1 MVKARELSICVQ
13 VLDVNIE
20 PDMLHVSWEVQILV
34 YFTDPAPKGVPE
46 QTTGA
51 TGKVYGSGR
60 LKKKNARQKK
70 QRGPWESVPRQSSLQ
85 TP

>member
-34 YFTDPAPKGVPE
+34 YFTDPSLKGVPE

-60 LKKKNARQKK
+60 LKKKKRKGKK
-70 QRGPWESVPRQSSLQ
+70 K
-85 TP
+85 

>member
-1 MVKARELSICVQ
+1 MVKPRELSICVQ

-34 YFTDPAPKGVPE
+34 YFTDPSLKGVPE

-60 LKKKNARQKK
+60 LKKKKRKGKK
-70 QRGPWESVPRQSSLQ
+70 VKKTYGKVFQGNLSL
-85 TP
+85 